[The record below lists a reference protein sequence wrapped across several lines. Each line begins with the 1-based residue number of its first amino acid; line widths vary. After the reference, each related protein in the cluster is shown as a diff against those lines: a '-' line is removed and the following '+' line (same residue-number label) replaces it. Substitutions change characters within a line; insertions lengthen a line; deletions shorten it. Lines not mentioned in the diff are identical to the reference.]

1 MNLTKTL
8 SALAVITLVLTA
20 SAARADRGLLVI
32 AHGSPSKKSNELILD
47 MTARMKATGKVD
59 GYRRVTTA
67 FMENGTPDIAAA
79 ARELQSAGCDAVTA
93 LPVFVAPSSHT
104 HFDVPAVLGI
114 YQSPQ
119 TDHVLKEEG
128 ISKANLNIPVTL
140 LSTMG
145 QSDLLTTFAVNQTQL
160 LSSDPKNE
168 AVVLLLHGDPNHNG
182 IIDDICRRAGA
193 GVAAAT
199 GISYVDWASIKVGQG
214 FSDTG
219 ASVIN
224 KALEQRKRVLVVGL
238 FAGISAQTIA
248 KRAQGAPMSDGLN
261 TTGTAVAAPKS
272 LPWTQDQ
279 VVFSTASIGETDD
292 AVQWMADTAAGAL
305 KSDFG
310 ESCSH

>member
-8 SALAVITLVLTA
+8 STLAAITLVLTS
-20 SAARADRGLLVI
+20 SAARADCGLLVI
-32 AHGSPSKKSNELILD
+32 AHGSPSKKSNDLIFN
-47 MTARMKATGKVD
+47 MTARMKATGKVN
-59 GYRRVTTA
+59 GYSRVTAA
-67 FMENGTPDIAAA
+67 FMENGTPDIATA
-79 ARELQSAGCDAVTA
+79 ARELQAAGCNAVTA
-93 LPVFVAPSSHT
+93 VPVFVAPSSHT

-119 TDHVLKEEG
+119 TDRVLKQEK
-128 ISKANLNIPVTL
+128 IDKANLNIPITL

-145 QSDLLTTFAVNQTQL
+145 QSDLLTTFSVNQTKR
-160 LSSDPKNE
+160 LSSDPTNE

-182 IIDDICRRAGA
+182 IIDDICRRAAA

-224 KALEQRKRVLVVGL
+224 KALEQRKRVLVIGL

-248 KRAQGAPMSDGLN
+248 KRAQGMPMSDESN
-261 TTGTAVAAPKS
+261 TTAVATTFKS

-279 VVFSTASIGETDD
+279 VAFSTTCIGETDE
-292 AVQWMADTAAGAL
+292 AVQWMADMAADAL
-305 KSDFG
+305 KNSHS
-310 ESCSH
+310 ESCKH